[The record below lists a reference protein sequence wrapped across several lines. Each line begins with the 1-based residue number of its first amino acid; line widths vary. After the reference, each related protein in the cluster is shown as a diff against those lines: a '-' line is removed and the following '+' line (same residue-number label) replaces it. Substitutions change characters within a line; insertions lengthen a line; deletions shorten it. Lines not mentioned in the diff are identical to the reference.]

1 LRRLLKQTWQH
12 WLRRRIP
19 ACDRVELNQRRIF
32 IIPTRV
38 GLLFML
44 ALLLMLLAAINYQN
58 SLAYALTF
66 LLGSVLVTGIL
77 HTYRNLAGLQLQA
90 GTVTPVFAGELA
102 GFSVQLLS
110 SGRAHTA
117 LSLGWPP
124 QVLVNLDVPAR
135 ASASTQL
142 HLMAAQ
148 RGWLHPPRIR
158 VETRYPLGLLV
169 AWSWV
174 DLAQRALV
182 YPRPL
187 AAELPLSAGAQP
199 DADSSGLLSL
209 SRGVDDFAG
218 LNPYQPGEGNRRMY
232 WKAYS
237 KGQGLLVKAF
247 TASQGRE
254 HCLDFASVPG
264 DSETRLSLL
273 CHWVLQLSA
282 EQQAFALRLPDA
294 EVTLGSGASHRDACL
309 QALALHGVSA

>member
-1 LRRLLKQTWQH
+1 MRPLLKRAWQQ

-19 ACDRVELNQRRIF
+19 AAKWVELNQRRIF
-32 IIPTRV
+32 IVPTRV

-77 HTYRNLAGLQLQA
+77 HTYRNLAGLQLYA
-90 GTVTPVFAGELA
+90 GPVTPVFAGELA
-102 GFSVQLLS
+102 GFTVQLRS
-110 SGRAHTA
+110 IGRAHAA

-124 QVLVNLDVPAR
+124 QALVEIDVPAH
-135 ASASTQL
+135 ASVSTQL

-187 AAELPLSAGAQP
+187 AGELPLSAGAQP
-199 DADSSGLLSL
+199 DADASGLLSL

-218 LNPYQPGEGNRRMY
+218 LNPYQPGEGNRRLH

-237 KGQGLLVKAF
+237 KGQGLMVKTF

-254 HCLDFASVPG
+254 HYLDFAAVPG
-264 DSETRLSLL
+264 DSEARLSLL

-282 EQQAFALRLPDA
+282 QQQAFALRLPDA
-294 EVTLGSGASHRDACL
+294 EVALGSGVPHRDACL
-309 QALALHGVSA
+309 QALALHGVPA